1 MYMYKIFESTKALFA
16 LPSAKTLALQELE
29 DAQRRLLQAQSGAE
43 YAKNM
48 VTYHE
53 QRIKRLT
60 VYLKDAL
67 SKEAE

>member
-1 MYMYKIFESTKALFA
+1 MDKMIDTIKAWLA
-16 LPSAKTLALQELE
+16 VPSAKSLALRELE

-48 VTYHE
+48 ATYHE

-60 VYLKDAL
+60 VYLKDVL
-67 SKEAE
+67 TKDEE

>member
-1 MYMYKIFESTKALFA
+1 MIKLFD
-16 LPSAKTLALQELE
+16 SAKDLFTVPSHHTLALQELE
-29 DAQRRLLQAQSGAE
+29 EAQRRLLEAQSGAE

-60 VYLKDAL
+60 KYLKGMA
-67 SKEAE
+67 